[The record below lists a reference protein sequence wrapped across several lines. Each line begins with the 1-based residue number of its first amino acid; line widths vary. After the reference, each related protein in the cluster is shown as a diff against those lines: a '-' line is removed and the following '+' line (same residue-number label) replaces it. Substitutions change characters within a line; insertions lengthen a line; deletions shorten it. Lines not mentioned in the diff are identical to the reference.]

1 MIIHPNINVELVWK
15 LLNAAPHI
23 AQHEVIDVA
32 KGKFQLANDRKTAV
46 KKFKRSFKT
55 LTTLLWPKK
64 YK

>member
-1 MIIHPNINVELVWK
+1 MELVWK

-23 AQHEVIDVA
+23 AQHEVIDMA
-32 KGKFQLANDRKTAV
+32 KGKYQLATDRKTSV

-55 LTTLLWPKK
+55 LTTILWPKR

>member
-1 MIIHPNINVELVWK
+1 MIQHPNIKFDLVWK

-23 AQHEVIDVA
+23 AQHEVIDAA
-32 KGKFQLANDRKTAV
+32 KGKFQLATNRKSAI

>member
-1 MIIHPNINVELVWK
+1 MIQHPNIKFDLVWK
-15 LLNAAPHI
+15 LLNTAPHI
-23 AQHEVIDVA
+23 AQHEVIDAA
-32 KGKFQLANDRKTAV
+32 KGKYQLATNRKSAI

>member
-1 MIIHPNINVELVWK
+1 MIQHPNIRFDLVWK
-15 LLNAAPHI
+15 LLNAAPHY

-32 KGKFQLANDRKTAV
+32 KGKYELATDKKSAV

-55 LTTLLWPKK
+55 LTTSLWPKK

>member
-1 MIIHPNINVELVWK
+1 MIIHPNIKFDLVWK
-15 LLNAAPHI
+15 LLNAAPHY
-23 AQHEVIDVA
+23 AQHEVIDAA
-32 KGKFQLANDRKTAV
+32 KGKYQLATDRKSAV

>member
-1 MIIHPNINVELVWK
+1 MIQHPNIKFDLVWK

-23 AQHEVIDVA
+23 AQHEVIDAA
-32 KGKFQLANDRKTAV
+32 KGKYELATNKKSAV

>member
-1 MIIHPNINVELVWK
+1 MIQHPNIKFDLVWK

-32 KGKFQLANDRKTAV
+32 KGKFQIATNRKSAV

-64 YK
+64 

>member
-1 MIIHPNINVELVWK
+1 MITHPNINIELVWK

-32 KGKFQLANDRKTAV
+32 KGKYELATDSKIAI

-55 LTTLLWPKK
+55 LTTTLWPKK

>member
-1 MIIHPNINVELVWK
+1 MIQHPNINIDFVWK

-23 AQHEVIDVA
+23 AQHEVIDMA
-32 KGKFQLANDRKTAV
+32 KGKYELAIDKKTAV

-55 LTTLLWPKK
+55 LTTTLWPKK

>member
-1 MIIHPNINVELVWK
+1 MWK

-23 AQHEVIDVA
+23 AQHEVIDAA
-32 KGKFQLANDRKTAV
+32 KGKFQLATNRKSAI

>member
-1 MIIHPNINVELVWK
+1 

-23 AQHEVIDVA
+23 AQHEVIDMA
-32 KGKFQLANDRKTAV
+32 KGKYELAIDKKTAV

-55 LTTLLWPKK
+55 LTTTLWPKK

>member
-1 MIIHPNINVELVWK
+1 MIQHPNIKFDLVWK

-32 KGKFQLANDRKTAV
+32 KGKMQLATDRKSAV

-64 YK
+64 

>member
-1 MIIHPNINVELVWK
+1 MIKHPNINFELVWK

-23 AQHEVIDVA
+23 AQHEVIDAA
-32 KGKFQLANDRKTAV
+32 KGKYELAIDKKTAV

-55 LTTLLWPKK
+55 LTTTLWPKK

>member
-1 MIIHPNINVELVWK
+1 MIQHPNIRFDLVWK

-32 KGKFQLANDRKTAV
+32 KGKFELATDRKSAV

>member
-1 MIIHPNINVELVWK
+1 MIQHPNIKFDLVWK

-23 AQHEVIDVA
+23 AQHEVIDAA
-32 KGKFQLANDRKTAV
+32 KGKYQLATNRKSAI

>member
-1 MIIHPNINVELVWK
+1 MIQHPNIKFDLVWK

-23 AQHEVIDVA
+23 EQNEVIDADKV
-32 KGKFQLANDRKTAV
+32 KYQLATDRKSAV

>member
-1 MIIHPNINVELVWK
+1 MIQHPNINIDFVWK

-23 AQHEVIDVA
+23 AQHEVIDTA
-32 KGKFQLANDRKTAV
+32 KGKYELAIDKKTAV

-55 LTTLLWPKK
+55 LTTTLWPKK